1 MDMTD
6 GSAPCCSRPPTTAG
20 EPEGRAARLT
30 RCYAALRR
38 MNRALVRER
47 DLSALYVEVCRICV
61 ETGHARVASVLLLDG
76 ERLVRAADAG
86 EASRLFDGCPMRADA
101 RALASRSPIFT
112 ALREGR
118 TAVSNDFLSDPG
130 TSPWHELARRTGTR
144 AAAALPLRRGG
155 VVAGVLAM
163 HADQAGF
170 FDAALVELLEAMAS
184 TLSFALDNLDR
195 DASSAAKSAFL
206 SRLTHELRTPLNA
219 VLGFAQLL
227 EASPREP
234 LGELQRSHVAQ
245 IRHAGT
251 HLLALVD
258 DLLDIARIESGQIGV
273 TLEEVD
279 LRTALES
286 ALALCEPQAAQRE
299 VVLEAAY
306 HSAAMPPARA
316 DPLRLRQVLV
326 NLLSNAIKYNRIGG
340 CVRIETMVVADAVQI
355 EVRDTGFGMSG
366 EQVVQLFEP
375 FNRLGRERSSV
386 EGTGI
391 GLALTRQL
399 VQLMGG
405 TIDISSEVDR
415 GTRVCVRLPLAP

>member
-6 GSAPCCSRPPTTAG
+6 GSAPRCLPPPTAAG
-20 EPEGRAARLT
+20 EPKGRSARLK
-30 RCYAALRR
+30 RFYAALGR

-47 DLSALYVEVCRICV
+47 DPSALYPEVCRICV
-61 ETGHARVASVLLLDG
+61 EAGQARVASVLLLDG

-86 EASRLFDGCPMRADA
+86 PASRLFDGCPMRADA
-101 RALASRSPIFT
+101 RALASGSPIFT

-118 TAVSNDFLSDPG
+118 TAVSNDFLDDPG
-130 TSPWHELARRTGTR
+130 TRPWHDLARRTGVH

-155 VVAGVLAM
+155 AVAGVLAL

-184 TLSFALDNLDR
+184 GLSFALDNLDR
-195 DASSAAKSAFL
+195 DAASAAKSAFL

-227 EASPREP
+227 QASPREP
-234 LGELQRSHVAQ
+234 LSELQRCHVAQ

-273 TLEEVD
+273 TLEAVD
-279 LRTALES
+279 LRAALDS
-286 ALALCEPQAAQRE
+286 ALALCQPHAVQRE

-306 HSAAMPPARA
+306 RGAPVPPARA
-316 DPLRLRQVLV
+316 DTLRLRQVLV

-340 CVRIETMVVADAVQI
+340 CVRIETMTVAGAVQI

-375 FNRLGRERSSV
+375 FNRLGRERSGV

-391 GLALTRQL
+391 GLALARQL
-399 VQLMGG
+399 VQLMGA